1 MEPDERN
8 GVRLAGE
15 SMPKTTTWRQPA
27 RANDK
32 LPPFATL
39 LIIAGFSMMAWGLI
53 IMMLFS

>member
-1 MEPDERN
+1 
-8 GVRLAGE
+8 
-15 SMPKTTTWRQPA
+15 MPKTTTWRQPA